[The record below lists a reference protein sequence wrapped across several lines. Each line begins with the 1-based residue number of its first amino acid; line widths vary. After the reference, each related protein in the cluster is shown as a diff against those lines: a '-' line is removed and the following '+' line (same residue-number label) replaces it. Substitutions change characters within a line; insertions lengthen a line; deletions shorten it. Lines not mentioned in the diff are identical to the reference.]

1 MPGGNNSQ
9 NLAPPIRSGDEAREK
24 GRAGGVASGKSRR
37 AKKALREI
45 ARGILDKKLND
56 EEILDRMEALGIVP
70 PPGNDGKRKKCKM
83 VEAMIGGQI
92 EAAISGDA
100 RAFKA
105 LVELAEPGAYDPK
118 YSRDPDEDES
128 MTGVVEL
135 GAVLDPEISPEE
147 GETDT

>member
-1 MPGGNNSQ
+1 MPGGNNPQ
-9 NLAPPIRSGDEAREK
+9 NLAPPIRSGEEAREK

-45 ARGILDKKLND
+45 ARDLLDRSVND
-56 EEILDRMEALGIVP
+56 EEILDRMEALGIVKP
-70 PPGNDGKRKKCKM
+70 AGKNGKRKKCKM
-83 VEAMIGGQI
+83 IDAMIGGQI
-92 EAAISGDA
+92 EAAIGGDA

-105 LVELAEPGAYDPK
+105 LTELAEPGAYDPK

-135 GAVLDPEISPEE
+135 GAVLDPEIPPEE
-147 GETDT
+147 DETDT